1 MTELFA
7 PEAIAVLFQVVMID
21 LALAGDNAIVVGMAA
36 AGLPP
41 TQRTRA
47 IFFGMMGATVLL
59 IVFAGITTQLLKIV
73 GLLFAGGVLLLWVC
87 WKMWREL
94 RATANR
100 QEEEAVE
107 ALTGLDINADGTVT
121 GYAPRKTLAQAAG
134 QIIIADLSMSLD
146 NVLAVA
152 GAAREHPMVLIFGL
166 SLSILLMGVAARCI
180 AGLLHKYRW
189 IAYLGLVV
197 ILYVAFGMVF
207 RGAEELRPV
216 VSGVLVPVLTTVEMP
231 EEVAKAAISARER
244 IQAP

>member
-7 PEAIAVLFQVVMID
+7 PEAIAALFQVVMID
-21 LALAGDNAIVVGMAA
+21 LTLAGDNAIVVGMAA
-36 AGLPP
+36 ARLPEQ
-41 TQRTRA
+41 QRTRA
-47 IFFGMMGATVLL
+47 ILFGMAGATALL
-59 IVFAGITTQLLKIV
+59 VMFAGITTQLLKLV

-100 QEEEAVE
+100 EEEEAVE

-152 GAAREHPMVLIFGL
+152 GAAREHPVVLVFGL
-166 SLSILLMGVAARCI
+166 SLSIFLMGVAARFI
-180 AGLLHKYRW
+180 ASLLHKYRW
-189 IAYLGLVV
+189 IAYLGLGV
-197 ILYVAFGMVF
+197 ILYVALGMVF
-207 RGAEELRPV
+207 RGAQELTPI
-216 VSGVLVPVLTTVEMP
+216 VSA
-231 EEVAKAAISARER
+231 VADLS
-244 IQAP
+244 